1 MLRVIGFL
9 ILPNKNV
16 GNKIFIVLELQN
28 PSI

>member
-9 ILPNKNV
+9 ILPNKNF